1 MLSIL
6 RTNQFKKDYKLSKKQ
21 GREIDKLVEVIEK
34 LACEEK
40 LEQKHREHQ
49 LHGSYKDCRE
59 CHITPDWL
67 LIYKIE
73 DNNLILIRNGS
84 HSDLFD

>member
-1 MLSIL
+1 MLTIL
-6 RTNQFKKDYKLSKKQ
+6 RTNQFKRDYKLSKKQ
-21 GREIDKLVEVIEK
+21 GREIEKLVDVIEK
-34 LACEEK
+34 LASEDK
-40 LEQKHREHQ
+40 LDQKYREHA

-73 DNNLILIRNGS
+73 GENLILVRNGS
-84 HSDLFD
+84 HSDLFG